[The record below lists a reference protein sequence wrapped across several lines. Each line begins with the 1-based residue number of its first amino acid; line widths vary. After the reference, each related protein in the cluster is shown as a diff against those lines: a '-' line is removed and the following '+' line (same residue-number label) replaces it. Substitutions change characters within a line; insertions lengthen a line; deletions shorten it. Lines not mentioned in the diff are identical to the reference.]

1 MESIAY
7 AHHRNHANELSIED
21 QLDIVQ
27 FVQLLACLL
36 NFDPTHRAT
45 PTQAIQHPFI
55 TMQHLAMHTN
65 SFK

>member
-1 MESIAY
+1 VESIAY
-7 AHHRNHANELSIED
+7 AHHRNHGNELSLED

-36 NFDPTHRAT
+36 NFDPRHRAT
-45 PTQAIQHPFI
+45 PTQAIQHPFV